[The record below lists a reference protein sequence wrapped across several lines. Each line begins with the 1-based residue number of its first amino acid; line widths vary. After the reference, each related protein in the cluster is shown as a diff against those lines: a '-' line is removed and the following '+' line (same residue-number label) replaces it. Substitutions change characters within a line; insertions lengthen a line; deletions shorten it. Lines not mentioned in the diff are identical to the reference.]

1 MRTSRTE
8 CRVVHPIKFVASLRL
23 DSWTVEGYWSNLE
36 IFRSDSLL
44 VEPAYLFKW
53 GEYTYLLIQQRVQ
66 LSWVAIL
73 WEGWR
78 SGFVNRKWDNHIIAE
93 TYLAI
98 HDDTNALTTANVLGV
113 HQGCCICMWVLSY
126 QGQLLIRDW
135 QQLARRDKVRNCTP
149 ASDLAITKGTDI
161 LLSAT

>member
-8 CRVVHPIKFVASLRL
+8 WRVVHPIKFVASLRL

-66 LSWVAIL
+66 LS
-73 WEGWR
+73 
-78 SGFVNRKWDNHIIAE
+78 
-93 TYLAI
+93 
-98 HDDTNALTTANVLGV
+98 
-113 HQGCCICMWVLSY
+113 
-126 QGQLLIRDW
+126 
-135 QQLARRDKVRNCTP
+135 
-149 ASDLAITKGTDI
+149 
-161 LLSAT
+161 